1 MVVLSLKRAL
11 IIVISLHAFI
21 AGDEAY
27 PQHSSEEVA
36 ISENQVGHPG
46 GRLVVSLR
54 SEPKTL
60 NPVTSTDI
68 SSREVIAQLMGD
80 LVHINRFSQQTEP
93 ALAKTWHVSPDGL
106 RYTLQ
111 LRRGLHF
118 SDGHPVDAD
127 DVIFSFKV
135 YLDESVHSPQRDLLV
150 IKGKPIVIERVDA
163 YSVVFKLAQPYAAN
177 RAIV

>member
-1 MVVLSLKRAL
+1 M
-11 IIVISLHAFI
+11 
-21 AGDEAY
+21 
-27 PQHSSEEVA
+27 
-36 ISENQVGHPG
+36 
-46 GRLVVSLR
+46 
-54 SEPKTL
+54 
-60 NPVTSTDI
+60 
-68 SSREVIAQLMGD
+68 MGD

-150 IKGKPIVIERVDA
+150 IKGKPIAVERVDA
-163 YSVVFKLAQPYAAN
+163 YTWFSIGAAL
-177 RAIV
+177 RANGKTF

>member
-21 AGDEAY
+21 AVDQAY
-27 PQHSSEEVA
+27 PQHPSEEVA
-36 ISENQVGHPG
+36 ISENQIGRPG

-68 SSREVIAQLMGD
+68 SSREVIAQLIGD
-80 LVHINRFSQQTEP
+80 LVHINRLSQQTEP
-93 ALAKTWHVSPDGL
+93 ALAKTWHISPDGL

-118 SDGHPVDAD
+118 SDGHSVDAD

-150 IKGKPIVIERVDA
+150 IKGKPIGIERVDA
-163 YSVVFKLAQPYAAN
+163 YSMVFS
-177 RAIV
+177 